1 MKIQN
6 SLIWSQK
13 KVMGRSAKRHKSSE
27 DVLKMLSKILVP
39 ENILQDFEITDTR
52 EYKTNWEIEL
62 HEKEERLPKQL
73 VTETDMVLDGY
84 CNPVEI
90 LSYSF
95 SLKPVY
101 LKLYRR
107 RWKKSNT
114 DQHYSND
121 YDFTIKGVKIVPEL
135 GFFLKEEDR
144 RLSR

>member
-1 MKIQN
+1 
-6 SLIWSQK
+6 
-13 KVMGRSAKRHKSSE
+13 MGRNAKTHKSGD

-39 ENILQDFEITDTR
+39 ENILKDFEITDTY
-52 EYKTNWEIEL
+52 EHKNSWDIEL
-62 HEKEERLPKQL
+62 HEKEDRLPNQL
-73 VTETDMVLDGY
+73 QQETDVVLDGY
-84 CNPVEI
+84 CNPVEM
-90 LSYSF
+90 LSYCF

-121 YDFTIKGVKIVPEL
+121 YDFTLKGVKIVPEL